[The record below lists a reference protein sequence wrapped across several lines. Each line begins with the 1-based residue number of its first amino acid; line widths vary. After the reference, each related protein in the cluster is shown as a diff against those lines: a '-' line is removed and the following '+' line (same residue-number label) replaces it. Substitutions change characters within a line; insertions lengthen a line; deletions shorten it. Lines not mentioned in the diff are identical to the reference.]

1 MLGDSPLSGKTTDL
15 DATVTSDAFSPTEFA
30 DKLAGLETQF
40 ASLRAQLET
49 LQRYAAVGTMTAVV
63 AHEMNNLLTPLLSYS
78 QYVLTKD
85 DPALWRKALERNVR
99 RGEQLAR
106 LCGNILSTSSSGPRR
121 IETVQVRPLV
131 EELLDISGRDW
142 SKDKIATQIEIEPGT
157 AVRADVGHLQ
167 QVLLNLLINARQ
179 ALRPKGG
186 RLTVSASIE
195 NDRVT
200 ISVTDNGPG
209 ITAENLPHIFD
220 PFFSTKQTSTDAGQS
235 NNAGLG
241 LHISR
246 NLVQQMQGTLEA
258 DSTAGQGATF
268 RITLPQADAELPNS
282 I

>member
-1 MLGDSPLSGKTTDL
+1 MLGDSPLSGKTTDP
-15 DATVTSDAFSPTEFA
+15 DAGAAFSPAEFA
-30 DKLAGLETQF
+30 EKLAGLETQF
-40 ASLRAQLET
+40 ASLRAQLKT

-106 LCGNILSTSSSGPRR
+106 LCGNILSTSSSGARR

-179 ALRPKGG
+179 ALRAKGG
-186 RLTVSASIE
+186 RLTISASIE
-195 NDRVT
+195 NERVT
-200 ISVTDNGPG
+200 ITVADNGPG
-209 ITAENLPHIFD
+209 ITAEHLPHIFD
-220 PFFSTKQTSTDAGQS
+220 PFFSTKQTSTEVGQS
-235 NNAGLG
+235 NSAGLG

-246 NLVQQMQGTLEA
+246 NLVHQMQGTLEA
-258 DSTAGQGATF
+258 ASTAGQGATF